1 MSGFYPTPK
10 ARVICDFG
18 TLKAGLCA
26 DLQREQASQAD
37 DQMTK
42 AENRAP
48 GFELERAL
56 GERGLRCI
64 AGVDEVGR
72 GPLAGPVTAAAVIF
86 PPDIDEE
93 TLLGIRDSKELTA
106 GARERLAALVLQ
118 RALDVRVGWAPARE
132 VDAVGIVG
140 ATRRAMMRAI
150 NKLEHRPEGLLIDAV
165 TLPGV
170 ALPQLCPVKGD
181 RVSLSIAAASI
192 VAKVARDKLMEEADH
207 KYPGYGFCRNKGY
220 GTRQHIGALERQ
232 GPCRIHRV
240 TFAPVARCNGFG
252 KLV

>member
-1 MSGFYPTPK
+1 
-10 ARVICDFG
+10 
-18 TLKAGLCA
+18 
-26 DLQREQASQAD
+26 
-37 DQMTK
+37 MTK
-42 AENRAP
+42 ADTRAP

-56 GERGLRCI
+56 WERGLRHI

-72 GPLAGPVTAAAVIF
+72 GPLAGPVTAAAVVF
-86 PPDIDEE
+86 PEDIDEE
-93 TLLGIRDSKELTA
+93 DLVGVRDSKELSA
-106 GARERLAALVLQ
+106 GARERLAAVVLQ

-150 NKLEHRPEGLLIDAV
+150 SKLEPQPEGLLIDAV
-165 TLPGV
+165 SLPGV

-192 VAKVARDKLMEEADH
+192 VAKVARDRLMEEADRR
-207 KYPGYGFCRNKGY
+207 YPGYGFCQNKGY
-220 GTRQHIGALERQ
+220 GTREHIGALHRQ

-240 TFAPVARCNGFG
+240 SFAPVARCNGLG
-252 KLV
+252 MLV